1 MPETTICPVA
11 QTLRNLQET
20 LEKHKVTVPR
30 AQQRAESLLELMED
44 VSRGRGGAEHFTV
57 MESLANRLVEGDD
70 EQGIRFGQIASEGLA
85 QYQEVYESHIETHN
99 CPTGDCDIL
108 TPAPCQMA
116 CPAGIDVSSYVSLI
130 GQGRDGEAVELIRKD
145 NPFPWVCGLVCTH
158 PCEFMCVRGRMDSP
172 IAIKDLKAF
181 AAERAMSA
189 GEYINPQKAANNGR
203 KVCIIGAGPAG
214 LTAAYYL
221 ALRGYGVT
229 VIEALPM
236 AGGMMM
242 VGIPRY
248 RLPREVID
256 REVAMIEDL
265 GVEIRYN
272 TKLGKDTTIE
282 QLKQEG
288 FEAFFIAV
296 GAHGCYKLGV
306 AGEEDFPQVVD
317 AISFLQQVAM
327 GERHKPGKRVAVVG
341 GGNVAIDAARTC
353 IRLGCE
359 DVIILYR
366 RTRSEMPASV
376 EEVEQAEEEGVHF
389 AFLTVPVEV
398 RGDNGKL
405 TGLMCLRAELGAADK
420 SGRRRP
426 VPVEGSE
433 HLYEVDAIIT
443 AIGQMTSAEGLD
455 AVESLKWSR
464 RNTIMADTISGT
476 TDETGMFA
484 GGDAVLGPATVV
496 EAIGAGK
503 FAAAGIDRYL
513 RGLPQ
518 PKMPQVPVRHQRVE
532 WLEVPAV
539 TKMSLRRPEMTMLNP
554 DRRRITFQQV
564 ELGLSEAMAR
574 EEGRRC
580 LRCDIC
586 KRCGLCV
593 SICRDKMEVDAL
605 QFGYLDFDHPGLTDF
620 RITAERCILCGAC
633 AANCPTGAIVVE
645 DRKGERQLSL
655 CGTILCREKL
665 EYCERCN
672 QVLGPVRYI
681 DYVSKRT
688 EKISQ
693 AFGGRRLCSDCAR
706 RATAEFKSERSIPR
720 VKKT

>member
-1 MPETTICPVA
+1 
-11 QTLRNLQET
+11 
-20 LEKHKVTVPR
+20 
-30 AQQRAESLLELMED
+30 
-44 VSRGRGGAEHFTV
+44 
-57 MESLANRLVEGDD
+57 
-70 EQGIRFGQIASEGLA
+70 
-85 QYQEVYESHIETHN
+85 
-99 CPTGDCDIL
+99 
-108 TPAPCQMA
+108 
-116 CPAGIDVSSYVSLI
+116 
-130 GQGRDGEAVELIRKD
+130 
-145 NPFPWVCGLVCTH
+145 
-158 PCEFMCVRGRMDSP
+158 
-172 IAIKDLKAF
+172 
-181 AAERAMSA
+181 
-189 GEYINPQKAANNGR
+189 
-203 KVCIIGAGPAG
+203 
-214 LTAAYYL
+214 
-221 ALRGYGVT
+221 
-229 VIEALPM
+229 ALPM

-272 TKLGKDTTIE
+272 TRLGKDTTIKE
-282 QLKQEG
+282 LKQEG

-306 AGEEDFPQVVD
+306 AGEEDFSQVVD
-317 AISFLQQVAM
+317 AISFLLQVAM

-376 EEVEQAEEEGVHF
+376 EEVEQAEEEGVDF
-389 AFLTVPVEV
+389 AFLTIPIEAI
-398 RGDNGKL
+398 GDNGQL
-405 TGLMCLRAELGAADK
+405 TGLKCLRAELGAADK

-426 VPVEGSE
+426 VPVEGSD

-443 AIGQMTSAEGLD
+443 AIGQTTSSEGLD
-455 AVESLKWSR
+455 SLEKLKWSR

-476 TDETGMFA
+476 TDEKGMFA

-539 TKMSLRRPEMTMLNP
+539 TKMSLSRPEMPMLNP

-605 QFGYLDFDHPGLTDF
+605 QFGYLDFDQPGPSDF

-645 DRKGERQLSL
+645 DRNGDRQLSL

-665 EYCERCN
+665 EHCDRCN
-672 QVLGPVRYI
+672 EVLGPARYL
-681 DYVSKRT
+681 DYVNKRT
-688 EKISQ
+688 ETISP
-693 AFGGRRLCSDCAR
+693 AFGGRKLCSECAR
-706 RATAEFKSERSIPR
+706 KATAEFKSEMSIPR